1 METTRRVLMTVA
13 LPAVVTLALMSVAG
27 PGHAQSYVGIEVEGH
42 FSAFVTGAAGI
53 GSESD
58 VVEMKVIG
66 ENNEEII
73 RKLPGR
79 LKYLDIT
86 TERGLTPNTD
96 LADWRKLVEDGL
108 VESARAT
115 MTVTA
120 FDQTGA
126 TVAVWVGSNCWPL
139 RIENVVPD
147 PISSLPVE
155 KLTIVCEGLE
165 RTQ

>member
-13 LPAVVTLALMSVAG
+13 LPSIFALALMSVAR

-42 FSAFVTGAAGI
+42 FTTFTTGAAGI
-53 GSESD
+53 GSESETIEQK
-58 VVEMKVIG
+58 VVDEFG
-66 ENNEEII
+66 NTII

-79 LKYLDIT
+79 LTYLDIT
-86 TERGLTPNTD
+86 TERGLTTNTD

-108 VESARAT
+108 VESARANT
-115 MTVTA
+115 TVTA

-126 TVAVWVGSNCWPL
+126 TVAVWIGSNCWPS
-139 RIENVVPD
+139 RIESLAPD
-147 PISSLPVE
+147 PISNLPVE
-155 KLTIVCEGLE
+155 KLVIVCEGLE